1 MTYCEGMGTPLR
13 RYPHAMT
20 VLEAHVGHL
29 ECLGPTPERY
39 FAAATVALYL
49 TKETPWSDDAGLLAR
64 WDEARTSYLTLVDRT
79 EWCDAARAG
88 LAAGDHRLTY
98 VADFVAPELDLRA
111 FPAPDREP
119 SS

>member
-1 MTYCEGMGTPLR
+1 VDQAGRLLHVMTYCEGMGTPLR

-20 VLEAHVGHL
+20 VLEAH
-29 ECLGPTPERY
+29 
-39 FAAATVALYL
+39 
-49 TKETPWSDDAGLLAR
+49 AR

-88 LAAGDHRLTY
+88 LAAADHRLTY